1 MNQKLSE
8 KLKVRG
14 DRVIWLIIMMFAMIS
29 LAVIYSATSALAIKY
44 DSSPFKYMFTQ
55 SVYYVLSFGIMF
67 ICSMID
73 LKWYRKLA
81 LVALPIAVILLIVPI
96 ATKELR
102 SFSILGISIH
112 PAEIAKIAVVL
123 YLARIIEAYKFSTF
137 KEFLLKILT
146 PLLVVGALCLNGSVS
161 ATIIICLIS
170 IIILLCSEINK
181 KYILW
186 SVPIVIALLSIGIG
200 ASALLG
206 KYTDIRIFTRIN
218 DAFLPR
224 IERFFSDESELSEED
239 KGANFQREQAIEAIQ
254 LGAVPRGPGNS
265 IKRDILPNAY
275 DDYIFSII
283 VEEYGVFGALA
294 VIILYLW
301 FFFRCLKIAWSC
313 KRVFSTISVL
323 GLSTLI
329 IIQAFVHILVNVG
342 IFPVTGQT
350 LPMISRGGTSLV
362 IISTAFGIILS
373 INRTIEISI
382 TKKKEEEAKK
392 LELQKLTNNSIS

>member
-1 MNQKLSE
+1 MNTKLSE

-14 DRVIWLIIMMFAMIS
+14 DRVIWLIIIMFAMIS

-44 DSSPFKYMFTQ
+44 DSSPFKYMAMQ
-55 SVYYVLSFGIMF
+55 SFYYVLGFGIMF
-67 ICSMID
+67 ACSLAP
-73 LKWYRKLA
+73 LKWYRA
-81 LVALPIAVILLIVPI
+81 FAYIGLPVSAVLLLVPI
-96 ATKELR
+96 ATGGLR
-102 SFSILGISIH
+102 SFSLFGISIH

-123 YLARIIEAYKFSTF
+123 YLARILETSKFGTF
-137 KEFLLKILT
+137 KEFALKILT
-146 PLLVVGALCLNGSVS
+146 PLLIVGALCLNGSVS

-170 IIILLCSEINK
+170 IIILLCSEIRK

-186 SVPIVIALLSIGIG
+186 SIPIVVVLLAAGIG
-200 ASALLG
+200 VSVLLG
-206 KYTDIRIFTRIN
+206 KYNIRIFTRIN

-224 IERFFSDESELSEED
+224 IERFFSDESELTEKD
-239 KGANFQREQAIEAIQ
+239 RQANFQREQAIEAIQ

-265 IKRDILPNAY
+265 VKRDILPNAY

-283 VEEYGVFGALA
+283 VEEYGVLGAIA
-294 VIILYLW
+294 VITLYLW

-329 IIQAFVHILVNVG
+329 IIQAFVHILVNIG

-362 IISTAFGIILS
+362 IMSTAFGIILA

-382 TKKKEEEAKK
+382 TRKKEEEARK
-392 LELQKLTNNSIS
+392 LELERLNNNTI

>member
-1 MNQKLSE
+1 MNTKLSE

-14 DRVIWLIIMMFAMIS
+14 DRVIWLIIIMFAMIS

-44 DSSPFKYMFTQ
+44 DSSPFKYMAMQ
-55 SVYYVLSFGIMF
+55 SFYYVLGFGIMF
-67 ICSMID
+67 ACSLAP
-73 LKWYRKLA
+73 LKWYRA
-81 LVALPIAVILLIVPI
+81 FAYIGLPVSAVLLLVPI
-96 ATKELR
+96 ATGGLR
-102 SFSILGISIH
+102 SFSLFGISIH

-123 YLARIIEAYKFSTF
+123 YLARILETSKFGTF
-137 KEFLLKILT
+137 KEFALKILT
-146 PLLVVGALCLNGSVS
+146 PLLIVGALCLNGSVS

-170 IIILLCSEINK
+170 IIILLCSEIRK

-186 SVPIVIALLSIGIG
+186 SIPIVVVLLAAGIG
-200 ASALLG
+200 VSVLLG
-206 KYTDIRIFTRIN
+206 KYNIRIFTRIN

-224 IERFFSDESELSEED
+224 IERFFSDESELTEKD
-239 KGANFQREQAIEAIQ
+239 RQANFQREQAIEAIQ

-265 IKRDILPNAY
+265 VKRDILPNAY

-283 VEEYGVFGALA
+283 VEEYGVLGAIA
-294 VIILYLW
+294 VITLYLW

-313 KRVFSTISVL
+313 KRIFSTISVL

-329 IIQAFVHILVNVG
+329 IIQAFVHILVNIG

-362 IISTAFGIILS
+362 IMSTAFGIILA

-382 TKKKEEEAKK
+382 TRKKEEEARK
-392 LELQKLTNNSIS
+392 LELERLNNNTI